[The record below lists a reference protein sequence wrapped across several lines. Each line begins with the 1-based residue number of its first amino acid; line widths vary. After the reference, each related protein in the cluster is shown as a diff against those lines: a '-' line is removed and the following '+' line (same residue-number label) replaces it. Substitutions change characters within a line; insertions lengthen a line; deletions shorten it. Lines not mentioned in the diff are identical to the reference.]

1 MADREINFSDF
12 MNEMNNLKEFH
23 FKKGME
29 KYDKDSYNSRLKD
42 IDNDIKDIKNILK
55 ECDGKIVSNDITNFR
70 DKNANRVFHDKVKQI
85 EFKIQILSIPLNDKI
100 ETNILQ
106 RDTLLHYLEDILNL
120 LFGIKNDYQS
130 KIIKEMYI
138 NNNEILENII
148 NKIQK
153 LIDDTKN
160 SINNWEKDKDSLQYK
175 WKKIEYCSEDDKPI
189 NRLKTNFKDN
199 IHAYVISTLSRL
211 DDIKRNGGREKIVIK
226 IDIAELEKMYPY
238 LMGIQKSST
247 RSINNS
253 QPVGNSNPFNSLYN
267 LDFSGYDVEFV
278 FKKNDSVD
286 TPKDFCNKLLFENC
300 IFANFTVKN
309 EDFDFNVE
317 KFIFKDCVIL
327 GELKFIGE
335 KIGDE
340 KDNLIIKQLRID
352 LCIIWG
358 IFLENGEYENIEILK
373 SVFINN
379 NDLIYTLKKYLI
391 IIEKKGIVV
400 HGNIKNIAVNN
411 CEIENIEIKRLG
423 LYEGLEDKNFYLK
436 LEAVKC
442 KYVML
447 NVLEGEKILGSKEK
461 DNNKNGYLIEVFGS
475 EIDSFNVR
483 GDANNKIDILE
494 YKYKQDVKSNV
505 NRITFENLI
514 FKDKCKVDI
523 NSSNKDSTRM
533 MKFMNC
539 VFKSFFILDYDYG
552 DMKMVNVKFDLD
564 FLKNKELYEIGE
576 FRRNLGYFCESLV
589 DVMAKIN
596 HDNRKDLLLTNE
608 IRANVFTIHEKRME
622 LDKKINFDR
631 ERVVYYFNKWLA
643 GYGANIWLPIA
654 WMFGVNLSF
663 VFLMWVVNS
672 IDNKITLAIIGLS
685 YVIFIYS
692 LKYLFNNSVNKFIKK
707 LFNSSMFELIK
718 KIGKKIFDSKSYIVA
733 FILAILI
740 LLSDAFDGNNNLF
753 EVYYVNCIISIND
766 LFKVDV
772 FKIDVLKTYKDNYFL
787 YYVKYFFSN
796 FVPPLPDIIIGG
808 HFDDGYTDMRKSW
821 NPSMLWGF
829 PKLVSSFMWYLIY
842 KCVRFRNGG

>member
-1 MADREINFSDF
+1 LQEFNEI
-12 MNEMNNLKEFH
+12 
-23 FKKGME
+23 
-29 KYDKDSYNSRLKD
+29 
-42 IDNDIKDIKNILK
+42 IDNDFKEKYVNNIDELEKSINRIQALIKTIEDGFKLK
-55 ECDGKIVSNDITNFR
+55 DKWNKVEYLSQSPKPIEYLKTTAYENDINYY
-70 DKNANRVFHDKVKQI
+70 A
-85 EFKIQILSIPLNDKI
+85 SS
-100 ETNILQ
+100 
-106 RDTLLHYLEDILNL
+106 NL
-120 LFGIKNDYQS
+120 IG
-130 KIIKEMYI
+130 
-138 NNNEILENII
+138 
-148 NKIQK
+148 
-153 LIDDTKN
+153 
-160 SINNWEKDKDSLQYK
+160 
-175 WKKIEYCSEDDKPI
+175 
-189 NRLKTNFKDN
+189 
-199 IHAYVISTLSRL
+199 L
-211 DDIKRNGGREKIVIK
+211 DDIKINGGREKIIIK
-226 IDIAELEKMYPY
+226 INTVELEKMEPY
-238 LMGIQKSST
+238 LRDRNNYSDFLDTNLQTKEISQKL
-247 RSINNS
+247 ILLNNL
-253 QPVGNSNPFNSLYN
+253 N
-267 LDFSGYDVEFV
+267 FSGYDLEFV
-278 FKKNDSVD
+278 FKKNDSGDKNASVD
-286 TPKDFCNKLLFENC
+286 IPKDFCNKLLFENC

-309 EDFDFNVE
+309 EGFDSNIEEFALQ
-317 KFIFKDCVIL
+317 DCVIL

-423 LYEGLEDKNFYLK
+423 LYGGLEDKNFYLK

-447 NVLEGEKILGSKEK
+447 NVLEGEKVLGSKEK

-494 YKYKQDVKSNV
+494 YEYKQDVKSNV

-533 MKFMNC
+533 MKFMSC

-576 FRRNLGYFCESLV
+576 FRRNLDYFSESLV

-643 GYGANIWLPIA
+643 GFGANIWLPIA

-692 LKYLFNNSVNKFIKK
+692 LKYLFNNSVNKFMKK

-772 FKIDVLKTYKDNYFL
+772 FKIDVLKIYKDNYFL

-796 FVPPLPDIIIGG
+796 FVPPLPDIVIGG
-808 HFDDGYTDMRKSW
+808 HFDDAYTDMRKSW

>member
-1 MADREINFSDF
+1 MKFNFSDF
-12 MNEMNNLKEFH
+12 MNEMNNLKEYCFIEKINKDKLQFYIKEIKEISDAIYDVCKVEIIH
-23 FKKGME
+23 KHVQFKLGVLQVLYTHLNHDY
-29 KYDKDSYNSRLKD
+29 KYSHEYTYGRLCYEL
-42 IDNDIKDIKNILK
+42 KNILK
-55 ECDGKIVSNDITNFR
+55 EFNETIDNDFKEKYVNNIDELEKQINRIQELINDIE
-70 DKNANRVFHDKVKQI
+70 DG
-85 EFKIQILSIPLNDKI
+85 FKL
-100 ETNILQ
+100 
-106 RDTLLHYLEDILNL
+106 
-120 LFGIKNDYQS
+120 
-130 KIIKEMYI
+130 
-138 NNNEILENII
+138 
-148 NKIQK
+148 
-153 LIDDTKN
+153 
-160 SINNWEKDKDSLQYK
+160 KDKWNK
-175 WKKIEYCSEDDKPI
+175 VEYCSEDDKPI
-189 NRLKTNFKDN
+189 NRLTTNFKDN
-199 IHAYVISTLSRL
+199 INAYVIYTLSRL

-226 IDIAELEKMYPY
+226 IDTVELEKMYPY
-238 LMGIQKSST
+238 LMGIKEYST

-278 FKKNDSVD
+278 FKKNVSGYI
-286 TPKDFCNKLLFENC
+286 PKDFCKNLLFKNC
-300 IFANFTVKN
+300 IFANFTVQN
-309 EDFDFNVE
+309 EGFDSNIEEFALQ
-317 KFIFKDCVIL
+317 DCVIL
-327 GELKFIGE
+327 GKLKFIGGNGE
-335 KIGDE
+335 KDDCCIL
-340 KDNLIIKQLRID
+340 DNLIINQLIINQ
-352 LCIIWG
+352 CIIG
-358 IFLENGEYENIEILK
+358 VINLSNGEYFFIKILE
-373 SVFINN
+373 SIFLNN
-379 NDLIYTLKKYLI
+379 NPWIDDYLYNEDNNGISIYDNVKIKKYSLI
-391 IIEKKGIVV
+391 KDCKGLENSTYKIDIFV
-400 HGNIKNIAVNN
+400 NIIAVNN
-411 CEIENIEIKRLG
+411 CEIQNIEIKSLG
-423 LYEGLEDKNFYLK
+423 LYGGLEDKNFYLK

-447 NVLEGEKILGSKEK
+447 NVLEGEKVLGSKEK
-461 DNNKNGYLIEVFGS
+461 DNNKNSYLIEVFGS

-523 NSSNKDSTRM
+523 NSSNKDSTKM

-552 DMKMVNVKFDLD
+552 DMKMANVKFDLD

-692 LKYLFNNSVNKFIKK
+692 LKYLFNNSVNKFMKK

-753 EVYYVNCIISIND
+753 DVYYVNCIISIND

-772 FKIDVLKTYKDNYFL
+772 FKIDVLKIYKDNYFL